1 MPDFN
6 DREQI
11 LNLKLL
17 WMKSRLEGLENK
29 FFNSY
34 MCFLSLDVQFH
45 EANKHLEIVQH
56 RLGEIDKL
64 RRYIYHDLT
73 EIKQEIERL
82 KSI

>member
-6 DREQI
+6 DREEI

-45 EANKHLEIVQH
+45 EANEHLMIVQH
-56 RLGEIDKL
+56 RLNEIDKL
-64 RRYIYHDLT
+64 RHSIYVDLA
-73 EIKQEIERL
+73 EIRREIIRL
-82 KSI
+82 KNI